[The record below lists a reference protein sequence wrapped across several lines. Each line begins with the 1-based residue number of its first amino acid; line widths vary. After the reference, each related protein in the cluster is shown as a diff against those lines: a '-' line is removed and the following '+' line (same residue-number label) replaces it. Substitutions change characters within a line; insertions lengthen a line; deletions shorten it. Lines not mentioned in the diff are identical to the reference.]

1 MSEEKYKLI
10 CKTRVEALAFKYLI
24 DKKNNRKVFNEI
36 KYDCLEMTKYLQEA
50 DLGYSVKE
58 KQDLFQ
64 CRN

>member
-50 DLGYSVKE
+50 YLGY
-58 KQDLFQ
+58 LGY
-64 CRN
+64 

>member
-1 MSEEKYKLI
+1 MNLASFSRFLQKYKLI

-50 DLGYSVKE
+50 YLGY
-58 KQDLFQ
+58 LGY
-64 CRN
+64 